1 MLDAFRTVDCSL
13 HLPRFEPDR
22 PVSIGSDAWFRRL
35 CGAWRAVPAAH
46 VRARLRYEKLVRA
59 AAEEISNKNRY
70 TLKRMVADE

>member
-22 PVSIGSDAWFRRL
+22 PVSIGSDAWFRGL
-35 CGAWRAVPAAH
+35 CGAWRAVPATH

-59 AAEEISNKNRY
+59 ARGRALQQEQRHSKENGGR
-70 TLKRMVADE
+70 